1 MLSADYGQ
9 EQNDLREKLLQLNED
24 ITQQEEQAEN
34 IDSFIRKIKKYPDL
48 DEMTPAVLS
57 DMVKAVTSTRQI
69 NQAESGNSRQ
79 IFPMTLWGCSPPPC
93 SATCKR
99 SKRHSRSYTV
109 SRKRSYPVL

>member
-48 DEMTPAVLS
+48 AEMTPAVLN
-57 DMVKAVTSTRQI
+57 DMVKAVHVHAPDKS
-69 NQAESGNSRQ
+69 SG
-79 IFPMTLWGCSPPPC
+79 
-93 SATCKR
+93 KR
-99 SKRHSRSYTV
+99 EQQTDISYDLVGILPAALLCDLQKVETA
-109 SRKRSYPVL
+109 